1 MQRNV
6 RILTQ
11 VPVERQL
18 TKYDHIETQVNT
30 CLAIFTKAIT
40 SDSEETDGE
49 YFKHNNAL
57 KDIERISDKQ

>member
-1 MQRNV
+1 M
-6 RILTQ
+6 TH
-11 VPVERQL
+11 
-18 TKYDHIETQVNT
+18 KETQVNT

-57 KDIERISDKQ
+57 KDIERISDKRQIKYLQCYHHEVRDHTDQL